1 VERLAA
7 ALDRLRAI
15 RASRPRPHLDD
26 KIITAWNGLMIS
38 ALARAA
44 VSPAEALADKSP
56 FLLDAALRAARF
68 IERELYDAPR
78 STLYRTWREGRGASE
93 AFAEDYAYLITGL
106 LDLYEATFDIHWL
119 QWAERLQTTLD
130 TLFWD
135 ETGGGYFN
143 SRADDTSIIIRLK
156 EDYDG
161 AEPSPNS
168 IAASNLLRLAS
179 LLGDAGA
186 PLHTRALRT
195 IEALRS
201 QWTRAPYALPA
212 LLCAL
217 ERALAEPA
225 QLVLAGDP
233 ASPAFRALAAIAHAT
248 PGPRRALLAADGGSG
263 QAWLA
268 TRAPWLADLRPV
280 DGQATAYLCEHHT
293 CQAPVT
299 DPAALSILLANGS

>member
-1 VERLAA
+1 
-7 ALDRLRAI
+7 
-15 RASRPRPHLDD
+15 
-26 KIITAWNGLMIS
+26 MIS

-44 VSPAEALADKSP
+44 VSPAEALADKRP

-68 IERELYDAPR
+68 IEAELYAATR
-78 STLYRTWREGRGASE
+78 ATLYRTWREGRGANE
-93 AFAEDYAYLITGL
+93 AFAEDYAYLIAGL

-130 TLFWD
+130 SLFWD
-135 ETGGGYFN
+135 EAGGGYFN

-168 IAASNLLRLAS
+168 IAAANLLRLAA

-186 PLHTRALRT
+186 TLHARALRT
-195 IEALRS
+195 IEALRA
-201 QWTRAPYALPA
+201 QWTRAPHALPA

-225 QLVLAGDP
+225 HLVIAGDP
-233 ASPAFRALAAIAHAT
+233 SSPAFRALAAVARAT
-248 PGPRRALLAADGGSG
+248 PGPRRALLAADGGPG

-268 TRAPWLADLRPV
+268 ARAPWLAELKPL
-280 DGQATAYLCEHHT
+280 DGQSAAYLCEHHT
-293 CQAPVT
+293 CQSPVT
-299 DPAALSILLANGS
+299 TPAALRALLAS